1 MSLFG
6 TIQQSANALS
16 VNELGLQVTGNN
28 IANANT
34 PGYLRQELI
43 QSPAVGSRRGDLITG
58 NGVRAVGVVQNVDN
72 FVVERLRQTESELAS
87 SEVKGN
93 IYNQIESILG
103 ELTDNDLSSQLA
115 TFSDSINDVLNQPG
129 NDALRRLVI
138 ERGNLL
144 SNNIRQVGQ
153 QLESVGGNING
164 EIRGIAGDI
173 NRLTENLAKLNNRIV
188 EIEGG
193 RTSGSDAVGLRDE
206 RLTTLQELSK
216 LVDIRAVEQAS
227 GSVTVFV
234 GGEYLVAESISRP
247 VRFALNEKR
256 DPPVPEIRLSDTES
270 PLEVSAGRLHGLYAA
285 RDSAIG
291 STLSGIDDF
300 AKDLISQFNLLHS
313 QGQGI
318 EGFSSVTGTNP
329 ADDPLGPIDLAGL
342 PIDVINGDF
351 QIQLTDLSSGITDT
365 HTIRVKLQ
373 GGIDDTTLDDIAG
386 SIGAISG
393 LSSSVGA
400 DGALRIESDNSR
412 LHFSFQ
418 NDTSNFL
425 AAAGINTFFVGD
437 SASSIA
443 VNPIVANDPRK
454 FAASKTGV
462 GSGTE
467 NALALAQAFD
477 QPQDNLGGRSI
488 KEAYEDIVI
497 RTSQDINVEAGV
509 SDGLR
514 NFYRTLESQHLSA
527 TGVNLDEEAV
537 KMIFYQR
544 AYQASSRLIQAS
556 SELLEV
562 LVNL

>member
-43 QSPAVGSRRGDLITG
+43 QTSAIGSRRGDLITG

-93 IYNQIESILG
+93 IYDQIEAILG

-164 EIRGIAGDI
+164 EIQGIAGDI
-173 NRLTENLAKLNNRIV
+173 NRLTENLAKLNQRIV
-188 EIEGG
+188 ELEGG

-216 LVDIRAVEQAS
+216 LVDIRAVEQSS

-234 GGEYLVAESISRP
+234 GGEYLVAEGINRP
-247 VRFALNEKR
+247 VKFALNEQR
-256 DPPVPEIRLSDTES
+256 DPPAPEIRLSDTDS
-270 PLEVSAGRLHGLYAA
+270 PLEVNAGRLHGLYAA

-318 EGFSSVTGTNP
+318 EGFSSVTGTNL

-342 PIDVINGDF
+342 PIEVKNGDF
-351 QIQLTDLSSGITDT
+351 QIQLTDLSSGITET
-365 HTIRVKLQ
+365 HTVRVKLQ
-373 GGIDDTTLDDIAG
+373 GGIDDTTLDDVAG
-386 SIGAISG
+386 AIGAISG
-393 LSSSVGA
+393 LSSSVSA
-400 DGALRIESDNSR
+400 NGALRIESDNPR
-412 LHFSFQ
+412 LQFSFQ

-425 AAAGINTFFVGD
+425 AATGINTFFVGD
-437 SASSIA
+437 SASTIA
-443 VNPIVANDPRK
+443 VNSVVKDDPRK

-488 KEAYEDIVI
+488 KEAYEDIVV
-497 RTSQDINVEAGV
+497 RTSQEINVEAGV

-514 NFYRTLESQHLSA
+514 NFYRTLEAQHLST